1 MATGHTDKSYENFT
15 ENASLLNKI
24 IWQEINISS
33 INSLLHLFLN
43 ISTQKLKS
51 QNSKFFKHL
60 IHFNPNFDFL
70 QNTNRRKVNLQI
82 SHTYFS

>member
-1 MATGHTDKSYENFT
+1 MAIGHTDKSYENFT

-51 QNSKFFKHL
+51 QNSHL
-60 IHFNPNFDFL
+60 L
-70 QNTNRRKVNLQI
+70 
-82 SHTYFS
+82 

>member
-33 INSLLHLFLN
+33 INILLHLFLN
-43 ISTQKLKS
+43 ISTQK
-51 QNSKFFKHL
+51 
-60 IHFNPNFDFL
+60 
-70 QNTNRRKVNLQI
+70 
-82 SHTYFS
+82 